1 MLNIQEPVSPTQPFA
16 LFNLAFRPFFAAG
29 VLFAVLSIIYWAL
42 LWTRQINW
50 QPYAHPVWWHA
61 HELIFGFAAAII
73 VGFLLTAVQTWTGVK
88 GIRGWPLALLF
99 AIWLIGRMAL
109 LFPVLPALAIAT
121 IDVLFLLVAAG
132 FMAYPVFKVK
142 QKRNI
147 AFPFILLLF
156 ALLNALG
163 HYALMLQ
170 SFGLAM
176 SSLHAAVFVITL
188 FITVI
193 GGRVIPFFT
202 ANATDYA
209 RKNNL
214 LFIEILAIGSVLLL
228 ILMSVWGLGNIP
240 FILLFSVCA
249 LGFISHGVRLARWGG
264 QYCLGTPLLWSL
276 HLAYAF
282 IPLGMLLLLLWSM
295 GLIASLSI
303 ALHSFT
309 VGAMAGMVLAMI
321 SRVSLGHTGRPLKPE
336 KLMSFAFAAITLAA
350 LIRTIAAM
358 LWPSLFNYFMLSTSA
373 LWIVAFGLFL
383 WFYLPILFRP
393 RVDGLPG

>member
-1 MLNIQEPVSPTQPFA
+1 
-16 LFNLAFRPFFAAG
+16 
-29 VLFAVLSIIYWAL
+29 
-42 LWTRQINW
+42 
-50 QPYAHPVWWHA
+50 
-61 HELIFGFAAAII
+61 
-73 VGFLLTAVQTWTGVK
+73 LTAVQTWTGVK

-193 GGRVIPFFT
+193 GGRV
-202 ANATDYA
+202 
-209 RKNNL
+209 
-214 LFIEILAIGSVLLL
+214 
-228 ILMSVWGLGNIP
+228 
-240 FILLFSVCA
+240 
-249 LGFISHGVRLARWGG
+249 
-264 QYCLGTPLLWSL
+264 
-276 HLAYAF
+276 
-282 IPLGMLLLLLWSM
+282 
-295 GLIASLSI
+295 
-303 ALHSFT
+303 
-309 VGAMAGMVLAMI
+309 
-321 SRVSLGHTGRPLKPE
+321 
-336 KLMSFAFAAITLAA
+336 
-350 LIRTIAAM
+350 
-358 LWPSLFNYFMLSTSA
+358 
-373 LWIVAFGLFL
+373 
-383 WFYLPILFRP
+383 
-393 RVDGLPG
+393 